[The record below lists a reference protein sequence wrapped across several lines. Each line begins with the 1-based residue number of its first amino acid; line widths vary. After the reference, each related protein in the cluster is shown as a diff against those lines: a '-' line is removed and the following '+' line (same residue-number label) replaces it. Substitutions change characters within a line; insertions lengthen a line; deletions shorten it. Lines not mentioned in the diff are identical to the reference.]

1 MSHTDAEKILVG
13 ISSCLL
19 GAPVRYNGGHKRND
33 YIEKTLGQFFEF
45 VPFCPEVDIGM
56 GVPRPAIRLL
66 AVDGGVR
73 AVGVKDDS
81 VDVTARLDRCAREQK
96 SWHGNLCGY
105 ILKKDSPSC
114 GMERVK
120 TYTNGHPSKNGV
132 GLYAARLMANFP
144 LLPVEEEGRLGDPVL
159 RENFLQRVYVFHRWR
174 QLLAQGVSHSA
185 LTTFHARHK
194 LLFMSHHQNAT
205 RALGKILASGAQRD
219 ADQLAEQYIGAAMTL
234 LKTKASRRNHVNVLQ
249 HIQGYLKREL
259 EPDDKRELVE
269 IIEQYRLGAVPLI
282 APITLLR
289 HHFRKNPD
297 QYIAHSCYMQPWPEA
312 LRRHDG
318 I

>member
-1 MSHTDAEKILVG
+1 MDDSGAEKILVG

-33 YIEKTLGQFFEF
+33 YIEKTLGQFFQF

-66 AVDGGVR
+66 VVDGGVR
-73 AVGVKDDS
+73 AVGVKDAS
-81 VDVTARLDRCAREQK
+81 LDVTEKLDRCAQEQK
-96 SWHGNLCGY
+96 SWHADLCGY

-120 TYTNGHPSKNGV
+120 TYANGQPRKNGV

-144 LLPVEEEGRLGDPVL
+144 LLPVEEEGRLGDPAL

-174 QLLAQGVSHSA
+174 QLLGQGLSHSA

-205 RALGKILASGAQRD
+205 RALGKLLATGARQGV
-219 ADQLAEQYIGAAMTL
+219 DQLAGQYISAAMTL
-234 LKTKASRRNHVNVLQ
+234 LKTQASRRNHVNVLQ
-249 HIQGYLKREL
+249 HIQGYLKGEL
-259 EPDDKRELVE
+259 EPDDKRELGE
-269 IIEQYRLGAVPLI
+269 LIEQYRCGEVPLI

-289 HHFRKNPD
+289 HHFRKHPD
-297 QYIAHSCYMQPWPEA
+297 PYIEHSCYMRPWPEV
-312 LRRHDG
+312 LRHQN
-318 I
+318 IT